1 MRRDLFP
8 HVAICCL
15 KPSRGWS
22 SGRLFEV
29 KVGEQIAPFLMVEK
43 EIAFS
48 VKDGWSPWCMV
59 NKSLVGRLAFY
70 RDDSFGYYGSHQI
83 GVWWGPGY
91 DGIFAHLPSTE
102 TIGLLMSVHLFV
114 GFGMYILTVHM
125 NRTQSPRLPSS
136 RKGAAS
142 LFSTRSFLP
151 RSLQDPT
158 SNQDMFPLENRS
170 MPGISVA
177 LELRMD
183 HIL

>member
-1 MRRDLFP
+1 
-8 HVAICCL
+8 
-15 KPSRGWS
+15 
-22 SGRLFEV
+22 
-29 KVGEQIAPFLMVEK
+29 
-43 EIAFS
+43 
-48 VKDGWSPWCMV
+48 
-59 NKSLVGRLAFY
+59 
-70 RDDSFGYYGSHQI
+70 
-83 GVWWGPGY
+83 
-91 DGIFAHLPSTE
+91 
-102 TIGLLMSVHLFV
+102 MSVHLFV